1 MRVLIV
7 EDDLANLKMLEYT
20 FTTNKF
26 DVVLADNGEKG
37 LDLATKEPFD
47 CVVLDI
53 GLPKIDGLTILK
65 ELRLSKNYT
74 PVVMLTAEADL
85 ETKVSGLSFGADD
98 YVTKPFEPLELIAR
112 VQSQIR
118 RNTSYTKSEDSELEC
133 GELNLD
139 LINRVFKVNGTSVIL
154 TNNEFKLMSY
164 FMSNPNAVLSK
175 QDISKEVWGL
185 DFDTRTNFVNVYVSY
200 LRQKIA
206 DHSRR
211 DYIETVRGQGFS
223 FVCS

>member
-26 DVVLADNGEKG
+26 DVVLADNGETG
-37 LDLATKEPFD
+37 LELATKEPFD

-65 ELRLSKNYT
+65 ELRQSKNYI

-112 VQSQIR
+112 VNSQIR
-118 RNTSYTKSEDSELEC
+118 RNTAYTKTEEAELQC
-133 GELNLD
+133 GELHLD
-139 LINRVFKVNGTSVIL
+139 LINRVFKVNGVSVIL

-164 FMSNPNAVLSK
+164 FMNNPNSVLSK

-206 DHSRR
+206 DNSKR

-223 FVCS
+223 FICE